1 MDKKQ
6 GGGNVSKEQ
15 KIKTAAAYKGMSQA
29 KLAAAIGMTASN
41 FNQKLKR
48 DTFTEAELMAIAQ
61 ALGAHFEP
69 CAFIFPDGMK
79 I

>member
-1 MDKKQ
+1 M
-6 GGGNVSKEQ
+6 SKEQ

-48 DTFTEAELMAIAQ
+48 DTFTDEELSAIAE
-61 ALGAHFEP
+61 AMGANFEP
-69 CAFIFPDGMK
+69 CAFVFPDGMK